1 MTTGQTPADEGANAG
16 TLTGQTVTSKDG
28 KRLGK
33 LDHIYRGRRS
43 GAPAWGLVTSRF
55 HKRHLVPLDG
65 ATPGSDGLHVAA
77 GADEV
82 RHAPPDDGG
91 TGDDLAPETESALE
105 RHYSHENPA
114 YENPAYPA
122 QPAPAGAPAGVVD
135 HTGRDVDDNRGA
147 HRHRSVLSMQR
158 SRGAVSGTLLVP
170 LGIWGALI
178 PFIGPYF
185 NVAFGTD
192 QTWAFS
198 GDRFWLSILP
208 GIVVVLGGLLLAPS
222 ANRITGGLGAWLA
235 LAGGIWFVIGPAMS
249 QLWGAGG
256 AGAPIGQP
264 LGGAGMRTL
273 EQIVAFYGLGALIT
287 ALAAFALGRLTVR
300 SVKDM
305 GPARSSAQVE

>member
-1 MTTGQTPADEGANAG
+1 MTTGQTPAPDEGSDVG
-16 TLTGQTVTSKDG
+16 TLTGQTVTSRDG
-28 KRLGK
+28 KRLGR

-43 GAPAWGLVTSRF
+43 GAPTWGLVTSRF

-65 ATPGSDGLHVAA
+65 AQPEADGLHVAA

-82 RHAPPDDGG
+82 RNAPPDSGG
-91 TGDDLAPETESALE
+91 TGDELTPETESALE
-105 RHYSHENPA
+105 RHYTHES
-114 YENPAYPA
+114 
-122 QPAPAGAPAGVVD
+122 PAPAATAGAPAGVVD
-135 HTGRDVDDNRGA
+135 HTERDVEGA

-185 NVAFGTD
+185 NVAFGSD
-192 QTWAFS
+192 QAWVFS

-208 GIVVVLGGLLLAPS
+208 GVVVMLGGLLLAPS
-222 ANRITGGLGAWLA
+222 ANRLTGGLGAWLA
-235 LAGGIWFVIGPAMS
+235 LAGGVWFVIGPVVS

-273 EQIVAFYGLGALIT
+273 EQLVAFYGLGALIT
-287 ALAAFALGRLTVR
+287 TLAAFALGRLTVR
-300 SVKDM
+300 SVKDR
-305 GPARSSAQVE
+305 GAAAPHVR